1 MSIDFTR
8 DLLMR
13 AFFWRGDDVV
23 CHSALCLFD
32 SGSILNIQQ
41 ETLNEESHSETCNK
55 KKTFT
60 PNRSN
65 DVEVNRQEI
74 TFLNQNDV
82 LETIYLAS
90 DEMLESIQ
98 FEDSTIV
105 KILVNNNSKHRI
117 QVVAWNEEIDRI
129 NFYIQPNRIVHID
142 GAKAKKVKIPEFN
155 QGTLQYE
162 LIIRSNTTINTLG
175 NFDLKKNIQ
184 AMQPQLVELCDVP
197 QYLNACIIIR
207 GYIKTNFNKFL
218 NSFKTIGCGSITDKM
233 YKLEIQ
239 IVNYDNDVYF
249 DKGQMIEMKGY
260 VKIMNDIF
268 YLEIDHSTD
277 IKQIGEEKLSFQ
289 QLLLG
294 TRPIVKKTSNE
305 DLGLPPR
312 KMIRK

>member
-1 MSIDFTR
+1 MEKVNQHQKDKKKNN
-8 DLLMR
+8 
-13 AFFWRGDDVV
+13 GNK
-23 CHSALCLFD
+23 HSSQINLKESSLNK
-32 SGSILNIQQ
+32 ILNIQQ

-155 QGTLQYE
+155 KGTLQYE

-184 AMQPQLVELCDVP
+184 AVQPQLVELCDVP
-197 QYLNACIIIR
+197 QHLNACIIIR

-218 NSFKTIGCGSITDKM
+218 NSFKTIGCGSITDKT

>member
-1 MSIDFTR
+1 MKC
-8 DLLMR
+8 
-13 AFFWRGDDVV
+13 W
-23 CHSALCLFD
+23 
-32 SGSILNIQQ
+32 
-41 ETLNEESHSETCNK
+41 
-55 KKTFT
+55 
-60 PNRSN
+60 NRYNS
-65 DVEVNRQEI
+65 
-74 TFLNQNDV
+74 
-82 LETIYLAS
+82 
-90 DEMLESIQ
+90 
-98 FEDSTIV
+98 
-105 KILVNNNSKHRI
+105 KILLS
-117 QVVAWNEEIDRI
+117 
-129 NFYIQPNRIVHID
+129 
-142 GAKAKKVKIPEFN
+142 KKVKIPEFN

-184 AMQPQLVELCDVP
+184 AVQPQLVELCDVP
-197 QYLNACIIIR
+197 QHLNACIIIR

-260 VKIMNDIF
+260 VKIMNDVF

-312 KMIRK
+312 KMIRNNDSFPFY

>member
-1 MSIDFTR
+1 
-8 DLLMR
+8 
-13 AFFWRGDDVV
+13 
-23 CHSALCLFD
+23 
-32 SGSILNIQQ
+32 
-41 ETLNEESHSETCNK
+41 
-55 KKTFT
+55 
-60 PNRSN
+60 
-65 DVEVNRQEI
+65 
-74 TFLNQNDV
+74 
-82 LETIYLAS
+82 
-90 DEMLESIQ
+90 MLESIQ
-98 FEDSTIV
+98 FEDSTVEIV
-105 KILVNNNSKHRI
+105 GFIDEIDGPKIVGKSQHYRLLKFLVNNNSKHRI

-184 AMQPQLVELCDVP
+184 AVQPQLVELCDVP
-197 QYLNACIIIR
+197 QHLNACIIIR

-260 VKIMNDIF
+260 VKIMNDVF